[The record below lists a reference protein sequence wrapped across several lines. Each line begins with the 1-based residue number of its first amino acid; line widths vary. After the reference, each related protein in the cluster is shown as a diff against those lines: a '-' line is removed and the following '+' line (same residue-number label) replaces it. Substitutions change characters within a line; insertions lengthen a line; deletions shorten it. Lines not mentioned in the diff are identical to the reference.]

1 MAYEPHRSPY
11 GLVKAGVKKS
21 LGASAPVSVVPKEA
35 TDADFFEV
43 ISKLDVRNV
52 HELCALACVTL
63 QRDGGPSNLM
73 LQQVESCLQHPA
85 VFSSDLLSFTEI
97 SVPAPSH
104 CTTDTSG

>member
-1 MAYEPHRSPY
+1 LDH
-11 GLVKAGVKKS
+11 V
-21 LGASAPVSVVPKEA
+21 GAVRASIFWFSSVPVVPKEA

-73 LQQVESCLQHPA
+73 LQQGESCLKY
-85 VFSSDLLSFTEI
+85 
-97 SVPAPSH
+97 
-104 CTTDTSG
+104 